1 MRRRRLADREN
12 PQLGGGEYS
21 KCSLCHAMHI
31 VHILCHVIYTYIVHF
46 GTLWHTGVARG
57 YNGQLHP
64 NSSQSPIQLHF
75 DKYSTGRTVLSTKG
89 VHNAHVES
97 GDKYSAGQTV
107 LSIKGSAYG
116 VGAFSTMS
124 QWWVGV
130 CKGERNN
137 RLFQKANSDLI
148 QFSLRTRIEHLKLGE
163 IAWAWEYLK
172 TLTVH
177 WKWKL
182 RNQAALKARFAKGSS
197 LQNQQHCGK
206 SLIKF
211 PKAENIYALNSLQVV
226 QTLCCCADSSEVGT
240 FESATKF

>member
-1 MRRRRLADREN
+1 MGSIVSVHCAM
-12 PQLGGGEYS
+12 
-21 KCSLCHAMHI
+21 LCILCTYCAMLYI
-31 VHILCHVIYTYIVHF
+31 HILCTLAHS
-46 GTLWHTGVARG
+46 GTLGWLGGIMVSST
-57 YNGQLHP
+57 QTHP
-64 NSSQSPIQLHF
+64 SRQFNFTLTNTPLDALCSRQKEYTMHML
-75 DKYSTGRTVLSTKG
+75 L
-89 VHNAHVES
+89 VEC

-116 VGAFSTMS
+116 VLAFSTMS

-148 QFSLRTRIEHLKLGE
+148 QFSLRTRIEHLKLAE
-163 IAWAWEYLK
+163 I
-172 TLTVH
+172 LTVH